1 MTTDFRLGVSRR
13 AFLAGT
19 AAAGATGLIGFP
31 ARAQDAPLA
40 APAVQ
45 GTPSG
50 EVTIWNRSGDLFKVF
65 DAALNS
71 FRAKYPD
78 VKINHLQV
86 DIDAKLPNSLIT
98 GTEVPDGSF
107 CDDSRVPA
115 FAENLADLT
124 ELIAPYRDR
133 VAKPKLDV
141 STIGG
146 KNFGVPW
153 DLDPGLLFYREDI
166 LAESGLGANDLV
178 TYDGMLDVARKV
190 KAARPD
196 AKPIHFDEVPFL
208 GQMWLEM
215 LASQQGTSMA
225 DANGRLRLDS
235 DEYRRIFTWIRSVA
249 DEGLATRASYL
260 APGDIASLENGTQV
274 LVPWAIW
281 FNYAPELLLKE
292 SKGKWR
298 ATLLPAWTDGGAR
311 SGTMG
316 GSSFVIPKQSKNPY
330 LAWLIYEHLCF
341 SDEGVAAV
349 YGPNEIYP
357 GGINT
362 SIPAYL
368 PALDPAKPLF
378 TPGEGLGGQNLWEVA
393 VDAGKQIPGATP
405 LPVWWGQAVDYL
417 GANVQRLMNA
427 EMSVEDVISRSS
439 DDIQRN
445 LVDRV

>member
-1 MTTDFRLGVSRR
+1 MTTDFRLGFSRR

-19 AAAGATGLIGFP
+19 AAAGAAGLIGFP
-31 ARAQDAPLA
+31 AKAQDARLA
-40 APAVQ
+40 APAIQ
-45 GTPSG
+45 GAPSG

-78 VKINHLQV
+78 VTVNHLQV
-86 DIDAKLPNSLIT
+86 DVDAKLPNSLIT

-124 ELIAPYRDR
+124 DLIAPYRDK
-133 VAKPKLDV
+133 VAKPKLDI

-166 LAESGLGANDLV
+166 LAEAGLGAADLT

-190 KAARPD
+190 KAAHPD

-208 GQMWLEM
+208 SQMWLEM
-215 LASQQGTSMA
+215 LASQQGTSLA
-225 DANGRLRLDS
+225 DANGQLRLDS
-235 DEYRRIFTWIRSVA
+235 PEYRRIFTWIRAVA
-249 DEGLATRASYL
+249 DEGLATRANYL

-298 ATLLPAWTDGGAR
+298 AALLPAWTDGGAR
-311 SGTMG
+311 SGSMG
-316 GSSFVIPKQSKNPY
+316 GSSFVIPKQARNPY
-330 LAWLIYEHLCF
+330 LAWLIFEHLSF

-349 YGPNEIYP
+349 YGPNDIYP

-362 SIPAYL
+362 SIPSYL

-378 TPGEGLGGQNLWEVA
+378 KPGEGLGGQNLWEVA

-405 LPVWWGQAVDYL
+405 LPAWWGQAVDYL
-417 GANVQRLMNA
+417 GANLQRLMNA
-427 EMSVEDVISRSS
+427 EMSVDDVIARSS
-439 DDIQRN
+439 EDIQRN
-445 LVDRV
+445 LVDRA